1 MSSGDYPSA
10 AAQRVS
16 YHHRCLVPVRLGIL
30 GLGSV
35 YWTPYRTAIERLA
48 AAGRVEVT
56 AAYDP
61 DPEKRAAADRA
72 TGAAVA
78 VESAEAV
85 IEHDRV
91 DAVLV
96 LTSMLE
102 HGRLALAALEA
113 GRHVLVEKPMAT
125 TIDAARVMVAA
136 AGRASDRALVCAPA
150 VLLSPTYRAMHRR
163 VAAGDVG
170 RVVLARARY
179 GWAGPWWGRWYYE
192 PGGGALFDLGIYNV
206 TSLCGLIGPVR
217 RVAAL
222 VGTAIPERVVEGE
235 PIRVQSDDN
244 AHLLLDF
251 GESRFASV
259 TTGFTMQRYRSPAVE
274 LYGTDGVVQMLGD
287 DWAPEGFELWRN
299 AAGAWEVHPE
309 SAPGWSWT
317 AGLDHLVDCIER
329 GVAPVMRPEHALHAL
344 EVMLAAARSAAEG
357 RAIDLETG
365 FPAPDYS
372 SLPPEDG
379 GDRRVHDP
387 RSVV

>member
-1 MSSGDYPSA
+1 
-10 AAQRVS
+10 
-16 YHHRCLVPVRLGIL
+16 VPVRLGIL

-61 DPEKRAAADRA
+61 DPAKRAAAERA

-78 VESAEAV
+78 VESSEAV
-85 IEHDRV
+85 IQHDRV

-96 LTSMLE
+96 LTSMRE

-113 GRHVLVEKPMAT
+113 GKHVLVEKPMAT
-125 TIDAARVMVAA
+125 TIDEGRALAA
-136 AGRASDRALVCAPA
+136 ASRASGHVLVCAPA
-150 VLLSPTYRAMHRR
+150 VLLSPTYREIHRR
-163 VAAGDVG
+163 VAAGAVG

-217 RVAAL
+217 RVVAL
-222 VGTAIPERVVEGE
+222 VGTAIPERMVDGAPV
-235 PIRVQSDDN
+235 RVQSDDN

-259 TTGFTMQRYRSPAVE
+259 TTGFTMQRYRSPAIE

-287 DWAPEGFELWRN
+287 DWAPEGFEQWRN

-309 SAPGWSWT
+309 TAPHWSWT
-317 AGLDHLVDCIER
+317 AGLDHLVECIER
-329 GVAPVMRPEHALHAL
+329 GAPPAMTPEHSLHAL
-344 EVMLAAARSAAEG
+344 EVVLAAMRSAMEG
-357 RAIDLETG
+357 RAVDVDSG

-372 SLPPEDG
+372 SLPPEEG
-379 GDRRVHDP
+379 GDGRVHDP
-387 RSVV
+387 RSMV